1 MPIHSQVKLK
11 VDHAISWS
19 TTREL
24 FPKEGVCKNVYY
36 IIGFLRNQASKE
48 AKRRSEKSGV
58 RLCLEFV
65 AGRRFYVWNRGES
78 DCILSLIENP
88 EVPTDL
94 VHERELFGGLQYPS
108 VECWSFFGVIEYIY
122 AQLAIP
128 DNLLCHSWKYFVKFA
143 MVY

>member
-1 MPIHSQVKLK
+1 M
-11 VDHAISWS
+11 
-19 TTREL
+19 
-24 FPKEGVCKNVYY
+24 CKNVYY
-36 IIGFLRNQASKE
+36 IIGFLGNQASKE
-48 AKRRSEKSGV
+48 AKQRSEKSGV

-65 AGRRFYVWNRGES
+65 ASRRFYVRNCRQS

-122 AQLAIP
+122 AKLAIP
-128 DNLLCHSWKYFVKFA
+128 DNFLCRGGKLLREI
-143 MVY
+143 